1 MDKRGI
7 VGIVLIVVL
16 VFGWMYY
23 QSTMTKQNTPEK
35 MTRNNQRQTPA
46 DTQRQRQKQ
55 NNDTAETQ
63 AQQQD
68 QGTAKVDPVAKYGKV
83 FAPFAQGKREVITV
97 QNDLLT
103 AKISTKGADLIKWRL
118 KEYETWDG
126 NQVQLIWDREG
137 ELFMDFVTYQGKNID
152 TRDLYFEFLNSEG
165 KQDFYVSGKDSIS
178 LKFALQIAPNKSLVK
193 KLTFYGSDYAI
204 DTKIILNNLGDI
216 IPNRGFDYV
225 WEDGLAYQEE
235 NSVDESQSAEAVV
248 QLNGDAA
255 TYDADDVGEVMQRSE
270 TGIVDYAAVK
280 TKYFTAAMIPS
291 PWQSFDGTV
300 DVRGEKFNVANS
312 GQIEKYDISFRI
324 PYAGGKQ
331 ENNFKIYVGPIDYDV
346 VSAYGLESTVNL
358 GWKYGIRQIGEYFM
372 LPIFTFIH
380 KYIPN
385 YGFSIIIFSIL
396 IKILLYPLSIQQMR
410 SAQKMKLLQP
420 EMSKIREKYKDDNT
434 KQQQE
439 IMKMYSSYGVN
450 PVGGCLPMLLQMPI
464 LFALWSVLRN
474 AIELRQSEFIL
485 WINDLS
491 TPDVILD
498 FGFSFMGISQFS
510 GLAILMGVT
519 MFFQQKLT
527 ITDPKQKAMV
537 YFMPVFFVFLFSN
550 FPSGLNL
557 YYFMFNLL
565 GIGQQVYINKFSK
578 KSPSL
583 EEMKKKPKKESW
595 LQKKMREAQEIAE
608 AQGKG
613 TPGKKGGSKFDPN
626 PNYRKKGKGKNKN

>member
-16 VFGWMYY
+16 VFAWMYY
-23 QSTMTKQNTPEK
+23 QSTITKQNIPEK
-35 MTRNNQRQTPA
+35 MNRQNQQVPA
-46 DTQRQRQKQ
+46 DTQGQRSRKA
-55 NNDTAETQ
+55 DTATSESTAQTQ
-63 AQQQD
+63 N
-68 QGTAKVDPVAKYGKV
+68 GTKVDPVAKYGKV
-83 FAPFAQGKREVITV
+83 FAPFAQGEREVITV
-97 QNDLLT
+97 ENDLLT

-118 KEYETWDG
+118 KEYKTWDG

-137 ELFMDFVTYQGKNID
+137 ELFMDFVTYQGKSID
-152 TRDLYFEFLNSEG
+152 TRDFYFDFLNSSN
-165 KQDFYVSGKDSIS
+165 KKDYRVTGKDSLS
-178 LKFALQIAPNKSLVK
+178 LTFVLQIASNKSLVK
-193 KLTFYGSDYAI
+193 KLTFYGNDYSI

-255 TYDADDVGEVMQRSE
+255 TYDADGVGEVMQRSE

-300 DVRGEKFNVANS
+300 DVRGEKFNVKNS

-331 ENNFKIYVGPIDYDV
+331 ENNFKVYIGPIDYNV
-346 VSAYGLESTVNL
+346 VSDYGLESVVNL

-372 LPIFTFIH
+372 IPIFTFIH
-380 KYIPN
+380 RYIPN
-385 YGFSIIIFSIL
+385 YGFSIIIFSII
-396 IKILLYPLSIQQMR
+396 IKLLLYPLSIQQMR

-578 KSPSL
+578 KSPTL
-583 EEMKKKPKKESW
+583 DEMKKKPKKESW

-613 TPGKKGGSKFDPN
+613 TPGKKTGSKFDPN
-626 PNYRKKGKGKNKN
+626 PNYRKKGKGKKKN